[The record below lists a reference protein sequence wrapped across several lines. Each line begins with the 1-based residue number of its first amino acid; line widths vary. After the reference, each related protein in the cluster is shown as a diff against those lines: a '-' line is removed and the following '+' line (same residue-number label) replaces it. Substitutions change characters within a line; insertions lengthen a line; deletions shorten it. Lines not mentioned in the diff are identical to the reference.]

1 MNKDD
6 LGHKF
11 RIIHECFKANGNAR
25 MKKFDLTQIQMNILG
40 YLFVHGDGVT
50 QREIEKHFEL
60 KHSTVIG
67 ILGRMEKNGFIKLS
81 VSPSDKR
88 QRIITI
94 LPKAHD
100 VRSTC
105 DTERSYIEEMF
116 NSSLSKEELSTLR
129 ELLDKVCNIL
139 KEATKDNVKETR

>member
-25 MKKFDLTQIQMNILG
+25 MKKFDLTQTQMNILG
-40 YLFVHGDGVT
+40 YLFFQGDGVT
-50 QREIEKHFEL
+50 MREIEKHFEL

-81 VSPSDKR
+81 VSENDKR
-88 QRIITI
+88 QRNITI
-94 LPKAHD
+94 LQKAYD

-105 DTERSYIEEMF
+105 DAERSYIEGMF
-116 NSSLSKEELSTLR
+116 NSSLSEEELITLR
-129 ELLDKVCNIL
+129 GLLDKVYNIL
-139 KEATKDNVKETR
+139 KEATSENDKETR